1 MNELHFS
8 TTQQRQEP
16 RDKNE
21 TTLEFLTRDKRP
33 EAAAIQQWMESWIRR
48 FPVDHRAELKNRL
61 NSLDFETFM
70 SAYFELQVFAML
82 RLLDCKVEVHP
93 GFDETSGTVDFGVRK
108 NEVRFYVE
116 ATVCGTNGGKL
127 RSNTNEED
135 VVHKIKQAIECPH
148 SDVWLVAEGELRQS
162 LGRDRVT
169 RPIRDLLDSCTAA
182 DVRGSEDEYSW
193 RQPRTLIQEGDW
205 RLEVSLSPPIASDGK
220 GQVRGPSRGG
230 CVDGVSPVA
239 KALSRKAEDR
249 KNKRLREES
258 FVIAI
263 NICHSEYGWDD
274 ERSATYTRA
283 DPIVGLEAFSRS
295 LSPSCRGDCVRK
307 RDFGNGT
314 KRTRKVVRQPG

>member
-1 MNELHFS
+1 M
-8 TTQQRQEP
+8 
-16 RDKNE
+16 
-21 TTLEFLTRDKRP
+21 
-33 EAAAIQQWMESWIRR
+33 
-48 FPVDHRAELKNRL
+48 
-61 NSLDFETFM
+61 
-70 SAYFELQVFAML
+70 
-82 RLLDCKVEVHP
+82 
-93 GFDETSGTVDFGVRK
+93 
-108 NEVRFYVE
+108 E

-135 VVHKIKQAIECPH
+135 LVHKIKQAIECPH
-148 SDVWLVAEGELRQS
+148 SDVWLDAEGELRHS

-182 DVRGSEDEYSW
+182 DVSGSEDEYSW

-239 KALSRKAEDR
+239 KALSRKAEDW

-263 NICHSEYGWDD
+263 NICHSEYGWGD
-274 ERSATYTRA
+274 ERSAIYARA
-283 DPIVGLEAFSRS
+283 DPNCRFRS
-295 LSPSCRGDCVRK
+295 VFPVVVPGCRGDCVRK
-307 RDFGNGT
+307 CDFGNGT
-314 KRTRKVVRQPG
+314 KRSRKVVRQPG